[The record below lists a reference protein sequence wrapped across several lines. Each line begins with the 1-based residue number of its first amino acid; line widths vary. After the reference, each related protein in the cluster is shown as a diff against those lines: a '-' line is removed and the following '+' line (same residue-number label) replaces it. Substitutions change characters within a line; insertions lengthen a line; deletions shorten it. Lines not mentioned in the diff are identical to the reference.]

1 MNFKKFNAIGD
12 SEPRA
17 WKRSSAGTK
26 FGGVDEEDED
36 EIPVPYCD
44 EDEEDLDDDDTTEED
59 EELDEIETE
68 TESESITSIQSK
80 KRNNKKVPVLPK
92 CIIILQEETDFMP
105 E

>member
-12 SEPRA
+12 SEPKA

-26 FGGVDEEDED
+26 FGVDEDEED

-44 EDEEDLDDDDTTEED
+44 EDDELEEEDTTEEED

-68 TESESITSIQSK
+68 TETESITSVQSK
-80 KRNNKKVPVLPK
+80 KRNNKKMPVLPK
-92 CIIILQEETDFMP
+92 CSIILQEETDFMP